1 MTNPIYRLVACDM
14 ANTPVV
20 RTLVRR
26 NSWNEFVVATDI
38 LKLMATGKRE
48 WYRVGT
54 YYTEDRD
61 DAIDTAHCEHSD
73 ASKKWHRRATLHGVG
88 A

>member
-54 YYTEDRD
+54 Y
-61 DAIDTAHCEHSD
+61 
-73 ASKKWHRRATLHGVG
+73 
-88 A
+88 